1 MRKISGYFCCALAG
15 LAIAAVSCQTDYSE
29 EAADTAR
36 AYVMKHLK
44 TLTEEQR
51 HFVRYT
57 PPVIYSNLI
66 FPSRVVPPAVT
77 GHVKRTK
84 PEKFPVAPQQDFMH
98 HCVVWSPPDL
108 PEKIVVVG
116 EGERS
121 MRFWQPTR
129 VILKNYIPGSVNA
142 AAAKAA
148 AVDHAMNRMLFL
160 TRPELNRMRFS
171 EPDIRYTRFPLTV
184 KTAPVEKEE
193 ESAAGSKDE
202 QSPLEKYLA
211 KRGGKA
217 EELVL
222 TQLSLI
228 WPADRENEFIAI
240 SGFSPRGCLYQW
252 MIHSANYVTA
262 QELKENTLSPE
273 EIAAIEKDQGPAEGK
288 IVFPPEPGIDRGA
301 GHKESGSV
309 FGGNLKF

>member
-1 MRKISGYFCCALAG
+1 MWKITGIFSLCALSVLTGA
-15 LAIAAVSCQTDYSE
+15 SCRTDYSE
-29 EAADTAR
+29 EAAETAR
-36 AYVMKHLK
+36 AYVMKHMK
-44 TLTEEQR
+44 TLSAEQR

-66 FPSRVVPPAVT
+66 FPQRVVPLAET

-84 PEKFPVAPQQDFMH
+84 PEKFPMAPCQDFMH

-108 PEKIVVVG
+108 NAKIVVVG

-142 AAAKAA
+142 AAATTA

-160 TRPELNRMRFS
+160 TTPELNRIRFS
-171 EPDIRYTRFPLTV
+171 EPDVRYTRFPLTV
-184 KTAPVEKEE
+184 KTAAQMPSTEKT
-193 ESAAGSKDE
+193 
-202 QSPLEKYLA
+202 PLEQYLA
-211 KRGGKA
+211 ARGENA
-217 EELVL
+217 NEVVL

-228 WPADRENEFIAI
+228 WPADKKGDVIAI
-240 SGFSPRGCLYQW
+240 TGVSPNGCLNGW
-252 MIHSANYVTA
+252 MIHTAGYVPE
-262 QELKENTLSPE
+262 QELKESSLSPR
-273 EIAAIEKDQGPAEGK
+273 EIAAIEKNPGPAEGK
-288 IVFPPEPGIDRGA
+288 PVFPAEPIVDRGA
-301 GHKESGSV
+301 GAKESGSI